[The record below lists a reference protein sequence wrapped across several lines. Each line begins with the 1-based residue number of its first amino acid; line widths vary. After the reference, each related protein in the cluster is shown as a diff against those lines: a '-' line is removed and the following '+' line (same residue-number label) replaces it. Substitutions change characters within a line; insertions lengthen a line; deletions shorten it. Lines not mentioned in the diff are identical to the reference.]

1 MVKKIG
7 LSELSELTGKAEAKN
22 NVTINKYCDYVN
34 GISRVLLNYEIE
46 DVNHEAYYILSS
58 DFRPESPNKIQS
70 VLLKLPVSVVI
81 QIKELSSNVCND
93 AALFADLPT
102 MTVINAKRTLK
113 TYVSGL
119 ALAVVLVFCSS
130 ALFGQEIPVEWR
142 KPFSEK
148 VSEFWSHSNLCEA
161 TILVLFEN
169 QLQKD
174 LGITVDFYCGELIM
188 LVREDLILPIEWQ
201 KSIEKV
207 LSNKEYMSDNIDK
220 NK

>member
-1 MVKKIG
+1 MVKKIEF
-7 LSELSELTGKAEAKN
+7 SELSALTGKAEAKN
-22 NVTINKYCDYVN
+22 NVTRNKYCDYVN
-34 GISRVLLNYEIE
+34 GVNRMLLNYEVE
-46 DVNHEAYYILSS
+46 DVHDEAYYILSA

-70 VLLKLPVSVVI
+70 VLLKLPVSVVLK
-81 QIKELSSNVCND
+81 IKELSSNVCND

-102 MTVINAKRTLK
+102 MTVTNAISTLK
-113 TYVSGL
+113 TYVSGV
-119 ALAVVLVFCSS
+119 ALAFVLVFCSS

-169 QLQKD
+169 QLEKD
-174 LGITVDFYCGELIM
+174 LGIDVDFYCGELIM
-188 LVREDLILPIEWQ
+188 IVREDLLLPIEWR

-207 LSNKEYMSDNIDK
+207 LNDESYMSENIDK